1 MSLAASRFVPR
12 RHRAIDGCF
21 AVDRMR
27 DRFTA
32 AATQS
37 SPKSRGSATSA
48 PTRSLRVTSDL
59 YLDDMR
65 ASMSVKKE
73 FGMGSPMARRYAFV
87 GHLRNAENIA
97 AVIELLVSIIVSIMR
112 SFGRQD
118 RQTAARLNP
127 AYCPVAPSRCCDH
140 RIGEPRM
147 SHVGKKPRPRGAAV
161 SRIDALQRSDGA
173 RR

>member
-1 MSLAASRFVPR
+1 MAVSQSTGCAIASRPR
-12 RHRAIDGCF
+12 LP
-21 AVDRMR
+21 
-27 DRFTA
+27 
-32 AATQS
+32 QS

-127 AYCPVAPSRCCDH
+127 AYCAVAPSRCCDH

-147 SHVGKKPRPRGAAV
+147 SHVGQKPPPRGAAV
-161 SRIDALQRSDGA
+161 SPIDALQRSDGA